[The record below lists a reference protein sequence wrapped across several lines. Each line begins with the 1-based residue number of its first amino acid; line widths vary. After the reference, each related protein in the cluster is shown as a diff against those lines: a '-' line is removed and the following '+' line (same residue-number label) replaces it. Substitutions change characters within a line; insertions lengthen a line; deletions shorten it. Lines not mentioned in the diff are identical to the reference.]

1 MDITEIKRLLPW
13 SVKQRPEVQAVLVK
27 AEQAEQGWATASSA
41 CNRVA
46 DERDRLKAELT
57 TAKEEIE
64 RLFQDTVQTQR
75 HADSL
80 LEKLHAAESSLE
92 SERKETER
100 WKALALEAPV
110 YFSAHEF
117 EGRRKRWSE
126 KLAAIQAS

>member
-64 RLFQDTVQTQR
+64 RLFQDAVQTQR

-80 LEKLHAAESSLE
+80 LEKLHAAESALE
-92 SERKETER
+92 RERKETER
-100 WKALALEAPV
+100 LREALRQIETARHGEYETRCHGIAKAALKPA
-110 YFSAHEF
+110 
-117 EGRRKRWSE
+117 
-126 KLAAIQAS
+126 